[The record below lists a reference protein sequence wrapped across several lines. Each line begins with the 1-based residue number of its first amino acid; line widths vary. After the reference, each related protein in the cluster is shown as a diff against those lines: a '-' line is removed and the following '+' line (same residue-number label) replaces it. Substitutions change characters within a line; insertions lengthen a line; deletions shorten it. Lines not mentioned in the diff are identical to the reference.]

1 MTDAQLWLA
10 AIEIGAFFSLIA
22 LGMYLVVVGAD
33 FFNFAMGPYAMAA
46 AMASSWVAINY
57 GLALWIAMPLGIAV
71 AVALSILTEKLVVKQ
86 VQKRS
91 GRGELPALV
100 AVTAVLFG
108 IQQLAGTV
116 FGRTPLPGQK
126 IFDFDPISVLGATV
140 DSSTVVLVVGTALI
154 FVGIGLWLNRST
166 SGRLLR
172 AVGDSPDAA
181 RVLGLPVDR
190 VRLIAFTLAG
200 VIAAVA
206 GLLFAPKAGVQFTSG
221 LSWTLTAFIALV
233 IGGTGRSWAPLIGGM
248 VLGVVQVFAPYYFGA
263 SAAQTA
269 ILLDCPGVLRFPS
282 GRLALEEGSRLM
294 ASLSTSPLTSNPPA
308 TSGRSR
314 TRMLALSREA
324 LITVVV
330 VAAVLLWM
338 GPSLYRQD
346 LVFLAATYSL
356 IALGM
361 YVPFV
366 LAGSLSM
373 AYSAYAA
380 IGAYAVALISVR
392 TGLSMWWGWILG
404 ALAAAAVAVLLSL
417 ATQKLSGFYLAAVTL
432 LFGIAFEHWLIDG
445 PSFTGGSAG
454 ISGVETVT
462 MFGWEPPRYV
472 LVVFAILFV
481 CLIAVAV
488 DRLRKSVWGLMLQ
501 AARDNRNVARSSGVN
516 PAHLTV
522 VALAIGAAIAS
533 TGGSLFT
540 VSVQAV
546 TPETFTL
553 SIVFL
558 AIFMPIIGGRSSAWG
573 APLGA
578 LIVVIVTLNMPG
590 YQGSGELLLAGAV
603 LVILIVAP
611 GGVIGW
617 SQNVLGRMNRLYKE
631 RGNR

>member
-1 MTDAQLWLA
+1 MG
-10 AIEIGAFFSLIA
+10 AITT
-22 LGMYLVVVGAD
+22 
-33 FFNFAMGPYAMAA
+33 PR
-46 AMASSWVAINY
+46 AI
-57 GLALWIAMPLGIAV
+57 
-71 AVALSILTEKLVVKQ
+71 
-86 VQKRS
+86 
-91 GRGELPALV
+91 
-100 AVTAVLFG
+100 
-108 IQQLAGTV
+108 
-116 FGRTPLPGQK
+116 
-126 IFDFDPISVLGATV
+126 
-140 DSSTVVLVVGTALI
+140 
-154 FVGIGLWLNRST
+154 
-166 SGRLLR
+166 
-172 AVGDSPDAA
+172 
-181 RVLGLPVDR
+181 
-190 VRLIAFTLAG
+190 
-200 VIAAVA
+200 
-206 GLLFAPKAGVQFTSG
+206 
-221 LSWTLTAFIALV
+221 
-233 IGGTGRSWAPLIGGM
+233 
-248 VLGVVQVFAPYYFGA
+248 
-263 SAAQTA
+263 
-269 ILLDCPGVLRFPS
+269 
-282 GRLALEEGSRLM
+282 
-294 ASLSTSPLTSNPPA
+294 
-308 TSGRSR
+308 RSR
-314 TRMLALSREA
+314 ARLGNVSREA
-324 LITVVV
+324 LITVTV
-330 VAAVLLWM
+330 VAVLLLWM

-346 LVFLAATYSL
+346 LIFLAATYSL

-380 IGAYAVALISVR
+380 IGAYAVALMSVK
-392 TGLSMWWGWILG
+392 TGMSMWWGWLIG
-404 ALAAAAVAVLLSL
+404 ALVAACVAVLLSL

-454 ISGVETVT
+454 ISGVAALT
-462 MFGWEPPRYV
+462 MFGWEPPRYA

-481 CLIAVAV
+481 CVIAVVV

-501 AARDNRNVARSSGVN
+501 ASRDNRNVARASGVN
-516 PAHLTV
+516 PMHLTV

-558 AIFMPIIGGRSSAWG
+558 AIFMPIIGGRGSAWG

-617 SQNVLGRMNRLYKE
+617 SRALINRLTATYQE
-631 RGNR
+631 RDSR

>member
-1 MTDAQLWLA
+1 M
-10 AIEIGAFFSLIA
+10 
-22 LGMYLVVVGAD
+22 
-33 FFNFAMGPYAMAA
+33 
-46 AMASSWVAINY
+46 
-57 GLALWIAMPLGIAV
+57 
-71 AVALSILTEKLVVKQ
+71 ALSILTEKLVVKQ

-140 DSSTVVLVVGTALI
+140 DSSTVVLVVGTAVI

-172 AVGDSPDAA
+172 AVATIRMPPASW
-181 RVLGLPVDR
+181 
-190 VRLIAFTLAG
+190 LAG
-200 VIAAVA
+200 GSGTPHRVHPRGCDCRRRRTSVRSQGRCSVHERSVMDADGIHRTRHRWYRPKLGSADRRNGV
-206 GLLFAPKAGVQFTSG
+206 GRRPGIRPVLLRCECCANRDSV
-221 LSWTLTAFIALV
+221 
-233 IGGTGRSWAPLIGGM
+233 
-248 VLGVVQVFAPYYFGA
+248 
-263 SAAQTA
+263 
-269 ILLDCPGVLRFPS
+269 DCPGVLRFPS

-294 ASLSTSPLTSNPPA
+294 ASLSTSPLTSNPPT

-462 MFGWEPPRYV
+462 MFGWEPPRYA

-558 AIFMPIIGGRSSAWG
+558 AIFMPIIGGRGSAWG

>member
-1 MTDAQLWLA
+1 
-10 AIEIGAFFSLIA
+10 
-22 LGMYLVVVGAD
+22 
-33 FFNFAMGPYAMAA
+33 
-46 AMASSWVAINY
+46 
-57 GLALWIAMPLGIAV
+57 
-71 AVALSILTEKLVVKQ
+71 
-86 VQKRS
+86 
-91 GRGELPALV
+91 
-100 AVTAVLFG
+100 
-108 IQQLAGTV
+108 
-116 FGRTPLPGQK
+116 
-126 IFDFDPISVLGATV
+126 
-140 DSSTVVLVVGTALI
+140 
-154 FVGIGLWLNRST
+154 
-166 SGRLLR
+166 
-172 AVGDSPDAA
+172 
-181 RVLGLPVDR
+181 
-190 VRLIAFTLAG
+190 
-200 VIAAVA
+200 
-206 GLLFAPKAGVQFTSG
+206 
-221 LSWTLTAFIALV
+221 
-233 IGGTGRSWAPLIGGM
+233 
-248 VLGVVQVFAPYYFGA
+248 
-263 SAAQTA
+263 
-269 ILLDCPGVLRFPS
+269 
-282 GRLALEEGSRLM
+282 M
-294 ASLSTSPLTSNPPA
+294 ASLSTSPLTSNPPT

-417 ATQKLSGFYLAAVTL
+417 ATQKLSGFYLGAVTL

-558 AIFMPIIGGRSSAWG
+558 AIFMPIIGGRGSAWG

-617 SQNVLGRMNRLYKE
+617 SQNLLGRMNRLYKE